1 VQTHA
6 DLAPGRVALPGQVV
20 EIHRLMRA
28 VEAADPEM
36 HHGGYQGG
44 TVVIRAGDTVA
55 ECLQGGVGERNAEL
69 RILHDSPLS
78 PPDGTPKKGVL
89 GSVGSTGRAH
99 GERARKRGEP
109 LS

>member
-1 VQTHA
+1 
-6 DLAPGRVALPGQVV
+6 
-20 EIHRLMRA
+20 MCA

-36 HHGGYQGG
+36 YDGGYQGG
-44 TVVIRAGDTVA
+44 TVVTRPGDTVA

-99 GERARKRGEP
+99 GQRARKRRRAAFLTAVLVPGGFPGEP
-109 LS
+109 PPNVTDPVG